1 MIKGTNQLLKITN
14 QLLINYLKDGEIIL
28 DCLDGPNPIKAV
40 YCHPAYL
47 NCMQNTL

>member
-1 MIKGTNQLLKITN
+1 MIKGTNLLT
-14 QLLINYLKDGEIIL
+14 LKDGEIIL

-47 NCMQNTL
+47 TCMQNTL